1 MKVGDFARY
10 QNTGT
15 VGKVLDV
22 KEEEGVTW
30 VHLDTYDLYYDAL
43 TLESASADEYHDV
56 TKRDKDISSKLED
69 LEGLTESLSK
79 VDISRITPSG
89 T

>member
-1 MKVGDFARY
+1 MNVGDFARY

-22 KEEEGVTW
+22 KEEEGVKW
-30 VHLDTYDLYYDAL
+30 VHLDTYDLYYEAS
-43 TLESASADEYHDV
+43 TLEPASEDEYRDV
-56 TKRDKDISSKLED
+56 AKRDKDLKSKLED

>member
-1 MKVGDFARY
+1 MKTGDFARY

-22 KEEEGVTW
+22 SEEGGETW
-30 VHLDTYDLYYDAL
+30 VHLDTYDLYYEAS
-43 TLESASADEYHDV
+43 TLEPASEDEYRDV
-56 TKRDKDISSKLED
+56 AKRDKDIHSKLED

>member
-1 MKVGDFARY
+1 MQVGDFARY

-30 VHLDTYDLYYDAL
+30 VHLDTYDLYYDEL
-43 TLESASADEYHDV
+43 TLEPASEDEYRDV
-56 TKRDKDISSKLED
+56 SKRDKDIQSKLED